1 MNRLVILCSEW
12 ELPPVSVLNGGLG
25 SVPLSA
31 ATLLET
37 PAQGSFRTQNPRA
50 PLPLRA
56 GMEAEN
62 AITTAS
68 PMVYN
73 I

>member
-1 MNRLVILCSEW
+1 MGIATRQRVEW
-12 ELPPVSVLNGGLG
+12 WIRKRAAFG
-25 SVPLSA
+25 